1 MTSSAPGADDRRFAL
16 LLVCITRRNCYEFA
30 LSIMYYH
37 TMQHIEQQPHY
48 SADDSLAIVASL
60 SLITPLFP
68 GVAAAKLQIF
78 GRAFCRFEVP
88 RSHLNVKRSLIHRP
102 YLKGYGTTSVDAEMD
117 SIFNCPY
124 ECQPSREA
132 HESLMAV

>member
-1 MTSSAPGADDRRFAL
+1 MTSSAPVADDRRFAL
-16 LLVCITRRNCYEFA
+16 LLACITQRNCYDFA
-30 LSIMYYH
+30 LNVC
-37 TMQHIEQQPHY
+37 TMQHIEQQPHC

-60 SLITPLFP
+60 SLITPSFP

-102 YLKGYGTTSVDAEMD
+102 YLK
-117 SIFNCPY
+117 
-124 ECQPSREA
+124 
-132 HESLMAV
+132 